1 MKLKK
6 KVKRVLIAILII
18 LAIAAIGI
26 GIFLMTKKEEVQ
38 TAKVISTIND
48 YGYTLKDN
56 KSKRYQKLFEELD
69 EILKKESVEEEEYV
83 KKIAEMFILD
93 FYTLNDKTAKT
104 DVGGVDFVYS
114 TIVDN
119 FLENAENTFYRYVES
134 NIYNDRK
141 QKLPTVD
148 EITIESVEKT
158 TYEYEDTTDEEA
170 YQVVVNWTYTDQ
182 EFEDYQTTAT
192 LIFVHEDK
200 KLSLV
205 ELK

>member
-1 MKLKK
+1 MRLKK
-6 KVKRVLIAILII
+6 KVKRVLIAVIII
-18 LAIAAIGI
+18 LALAAIGI
-26 GIFLMTKKEEVQ
+26 GIFLITDKEEVQ
-38 TAKVISTIND
+38 TAKVINTIND
-48 YGYTLKDN
+48 YGYTLKDT
-56 KSKRYQKLFEELD
+56 KSKRYQKLFNELD
-69 EILKKESVEEEEYV
+69 EILQKEPVDEEKYVE
-83 KKIAEMFILD
+83 KISEMFILD

-104 DVGGVDFVYS
+104 DVGGVEFIYS

-148 EITIESVEKT
+148 EITIESIEKT
-158 TYEYEDTTDEEA
+158 TYEYEDTADEEA

-182 EFEDYQTTAT
+182 EFKDYQTTAT